1 MIRKSSVTLNFANT
15 GKRKTLVKVLEESLR
30 VTNLFVVELWFRK
43 EIPKK
48 YTYLRTETWLGAA
61 TIQVCSMR
69 AASIVKEAK
78 MKQAAE
84 TVRWKLAA
92 AKAARK
98 KRPEPKPYKVFSM
111 PVCKALVLDLD
122 QRSLKIVPGENS
134 FDLWVHLTSLG
145 NKTAPIRLN
154 IPSRKHKHFNDFV
167 NDGWKLKNSGKLSF
181 KDGQL
186 MLDVYFE
193 KEAPELKTEGKAL
206 GIDIG
211 YKKLLA
217 TSEGKFHGKGFSELA
232 EKIQRKR
239 QGSKGFKC
247 ALRERDQYVFKTV
260 KELPWNSTK
269 TLVIEGL
276 KGLKDGR
283 RFSKQ
288 FQAKF
293 QRWTYPALIKGLKLT
308 SERLGV
314 QVVEVNPAFTS
325 QTCPWCGNKDKNNR
339 NGEAFAC
346 TSCDA
351 SADADTVGSVNVLS
365 KFLLPEYLDPVK
377 CVSEGSGACSNI

>member
-1 MIRKSSVTLNFANT
+1 MIRKSSISLNFTNP

-30 VTNLFVVELWFRK
+30 VTNLFIAELWLLTK
-43 EIPKK
+43 IPKK
-48 YTYLRTETWLGAA
+48 FTHLKTETWLGAVLV
-61 TIQVCSMR
+61 QVCSMR

-84 TVRWKLAA
+84 IVRWKLAA

-122 QRSLKIVPGENS
+122 QRSLKIEAGENS
-134 FDLWVHLTSLG
+134 FDLWLRLQSLG
-145 NKTAPIRLN
+145 SKTAPIQLN
-154 IPSRKHKHFNDFV
+154 IPSKKHRHFNAFV
-167 NDGWKLKNSGKLSF
+167 NDSWKLKNGGKLSF

-186 MLDVYFE
+186 TLDVYFE
-193 KEAPELKTEGKAL
+193 KEEPTLKEEGKAL

-217 TSEGKFHGKGFSELA
+217 TSEGKFHGKGFPELA

-239 QGSKGFKC
+239 QGSKGFKS
-247 ALRERDQYVFKTV
+247 ALRERDHYVNRTV
-260 KELPWNSTK
+260 KELQWDDTK
-269 TLVIEGL
+269 VLVIEAL

-283 RFSKQ
+283 SFSKQ
-288 FQAKF
+288 FQAKY
-293 QRWTYPALIKGLKLT
+293 QRWTYPALIKGLMLT
-308 SERLGV
+308 AERRGV
-314 QVVEVNPAFTS
+314 LVAEVNPAYTS
-325 QTCPWCGNKDKNNR
+325 QTCPRCGVKDKNSR

-346 TSCDA
+346 TSCSYA
-351 SADADTVGSVNVLS
+351 SDADTVGSVNVLS
-365 KFLLPEYLDPVK
+365 RFRLPEHLDPVK
-377 CVSEGSGACSNI
+377 CVSG